1 MAKKN
6 KKSKEP
12 PKKPAVKKESQRE
25 ANVQYQDSMF
35 RALFSKKENSIELYN
50 ALEGTNYGPDT
61 PVDINTLEEIFF
73 NDRRNDLSFVIDTHY
88 VVMAEQQRSLRSLLR
103 SQAPYAVR
111 FA

>member
-6 KKSKEP
+6 RKSNNTSKK
-12 PKKPAVKKESQRE
+12 AAAKKESQRK
-25 ANVQYQDSMF
+25 ANPQYQDSLF
-35 RALFSKKENSIELYN
+35 RVIFSKKENAIELYN
-50 ALEGTNYGPDT
+50 ALECTNYGPDT
-61 PVDINTLEEIFF
+61 KIDINTLEEVFF
-73 NDRRNDLSFVIDTHY
+73 NDRRNDLSFIIDTHY